1 MKIENNPINPLSTNK
16 TDGSASVKGSQHANE
31 NAPVA
36 NAKDKAELSERARLL
51 GKARTALDTTSDV
64 DQSKVESLQN
74 QIKSGDY
81 KIPLDNLA
89 QKLLTRLGLKSR
101 D

>member
-16 TDGSASVKGSQHANE
+16 ADGSASVKGSQRANE

-36 NAKDKAELSERARLL
+36 NAKDKADLSERARLL

-64 DQSKVESLQN
+64 DKSKVDTLKN

-81 KIPLDNLA
+81 KIPLDSLA